1 MVIHFNQNGS
11 LSRGLSLKPAECRLR
26 TVDWRLRI
34 ADCGLR
40 TADCRLQTAA
50 KMQTADYRLFEHI
63 VLLPLFSVNCK
74 RDGRLLNDVVL
85 NYVPRY
91 VWAAEQFSVMYC
103 MQCN

>member
-1 MVIHFNQNGS
+1 MQTANC
-11 LSRGLSLKPAECRLR
+11 GLE
-26 TVDWRLRI
+26 T

-40 TADCRLQTAA
+40 IADCRLQTAA

-91 VWAAEQFSVMYC
+91 VWAAEQYSVMYC